1 MVILIF
7 VLTLGLLVFVHE
19 LGHFL
24 AARAFGIS
32 VDEFGFG
39 FPPRI
44 FGVRRGKTLYSLN
57 WIPLGGFVKIKGV
70 AGDDAAKVGF
80 NDPDS
85 FAVQKP
91 WKKFSILFAGIAMN
105 VLLGIVLLTI
115 GFRIGLPLSIG
126 EDIPHA
132 NVRDVGIHILSV
144 QPSSPAESLGLVT
157 GDTILFVD
165 NTAFQTTEDLRAYL
179 AGHPD
184 QDIRVQWKRGE
195 ETKEG
200 AVRLSNQEGKGML
213 GVSLGKTGIVS
224 FSLPWAFLM
233 GIQSTFSMVGQI
245 FIALGDVVR
254 GLVIERTVRED
265 LSGPIGIAIMTGEA
279 ARLGFIY
286 LLQFAAILSVNL
298 AVFNV
303 LPIPAL
309 DGGRL
314 LFIVIERIRRKPVS
328 ERIEA
333 IVHNA
338 GFLFLIALVLL
349 VTFRDVVRWKD
360 TFISFFDRLFSL

>member
-1 MVILIF
+1 MAILIF
-7 VLTLGLLVFVHE
+7 ILTLGLLVFVHE

-24 AARAFGIS
+24 AARLFGIS

-39 FPPRI
+39 FPPRLLGI
-44 FGVRRGKTLYSLN
+44 KRGNTVYSIN

-70 AGDDAAKVGF
+70 AGDDTSKERF
-80 NDPDS
+80 QDPDS
-85 FAVQKP
+85 FAAAKA
-91 WKKFSILFAGIAMN
+91 WKKFTILFAGIAMN
-105 VLLGIVLLTI
+105 VVLGIILLTI

-132 NVRDVGIHILSV
+132 QIRDVGIHILSV
-144 QPSSPAESLGLVT
+144 KASSPAESLGLAV
-157 GDTILFVD
+157 GDTLVSI
-165 NTAFQTTEDLRAYL
+165 NEATFQTTDELRGYL
-179 AGHPD
+179 SEHPD
-184 QDIRVQWKRGE
+184 QEIRVQWKRGNDSRDG
-195 ETKEG
+195 T
-200 AVRLSNQEGKGML
+200 VRLSNEEGKGIL

-224 FSLPWAFLM
+224 FALPRAFLM
-233 GIQSTFSMVGQI
+233 GIQSTFGMVGQI

-254 GLVIERTVRED
+254 GLVIEHTVRED
-265 LSGPIGIAIMTGEA
+265 LSGPIGIAVMTGQA
-279 ARLGFIY
+279 AKLGFIY

-314 LFIVIERIRRKPVS
+314 LFIVIESIRRKPIS

-333 IVHNA
+333 VIHNT
-338 GFLFLIALVLL
+338 GFLLLIALVLL
-349 VTFRDVVRWKD
+349 VTFRDITRYKE
-360 TFISFFDRLFSL
+360 TFVSFFDRLF